1 MVEMPHKWDSVK
13 IWHESYEKL
22 IVLKSKAEEKSKR
35 NLSIAEVFDAVVSA
49 EYINIQTGAAQWKTK

>member
-1 MVEMPHKWDSVK
+1 MVEMTHKWDSVK

-22 IVLKSKAEEKSKR
+22 IVLKSEAEKMSKR

-49 EYINIQTGAAQWKTK
+49 EYSNVQKGVTKWKNQ